1 MNSFNVCVTNGPK
14 SKARSPT
21 PEAWSN
27 HFFLTGTLRKSSINV
42 MFCGVRPVQN
52 FRPYGTNSDGVK
64 IFSAGPP
71 ARPILEE
78 VAMNKSRSETGT
90 A

>member
-1 MNSFNVCVTNGPK
+1 
-14 SKARSPT
+14 
-21 PEAWSN
+21 
-27 HFFLTGTLRKSSINV
+27 
-42 MFCGVRPVQN
+42 MFCEARPVQN
-52 FRPYGTNSDGVK
+52 FRPYGTNGDGVK

-71 ARPILEE
+71 PGGILEE